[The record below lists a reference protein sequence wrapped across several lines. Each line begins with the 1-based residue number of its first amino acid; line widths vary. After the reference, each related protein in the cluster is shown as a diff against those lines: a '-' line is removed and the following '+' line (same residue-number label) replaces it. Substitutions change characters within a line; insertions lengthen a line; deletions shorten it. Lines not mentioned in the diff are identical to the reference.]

1 MAALSTM
8 FATEPSPVIVVRVD
22 HNGSVNAFLYCT
34 VWVCPARVVK
44 LKLELLPAR
53 AGFSR
58 STAVPRKALIELGL
72 LGSLIK
78 VDAPVVWSME

>member
-1 MAALSTM
+1 M
-8 FATEPSPVIVVRVD
+8 IVVRVD

-44 LKLELLPAR
+44 LKLELLPVC
-53 AGFSR
+53 AGFSS
-58 STAVPRKALIELGL
+58 STAAPEKALIELGL

-78 VDAPVVWSME
+78 VATPVVWSME